1 LESGALTVRATGL
14 QGDLSLRLFMDCVD
28 PAELAVL
35 LQLDLLRRVLLV
47 LHRGVVALFA
57 SLARK
62 QYYVPHFNSR
72 SVTFLSGER
81 KVTKRKPD

>member
-14 QGDLSLRLFMDCVD
+14 QGDLSLRLFMDCVN

-35 LQLDLLRRVLLV
+35 LQLDLLRGVLLV
-47 LHRGVVALFA
+47 LHRGVVALLA

-62 QYYVPHFNSR
+62 QYYVPHDKCSKFFR
-72 SVTFLSGER
+72 PLLFFRVKE
-81 KVTKRKPD
+81 K

>member
-1 LESGALTVRATGL
+1 
-14 QGDLSLRLFMDCVD
+14 MDRMD

-35 LQLDLLRRVLLV
+35 LQLDLLRGVLLV

-62 QYYVPHFNSR
+62 QYYVPHDKLPSLLLFFQ
-72 SVTFLSGER
+72 VKE
-81 KVTKRKPD
+81 K

>member
-1 LESGALTVRATGL
+1 
-14 QGDLSLRLFMDCVD
+14 MDRMN

-35 LQLDLLRRVLLV
+35 LQLDLLRGVLLV

-62 QYYVPHFNSR
+62 QYYVPHDKSSKF
-72 SVTFLSGER
+72 
-81 KVTKRKPD
+81 KVCYFSFG